1 MEAARTGRL
10 HAFFMTLEWQRL
22 PNGISNTNM
31 ASKWGRTMKRI
42 AIGLVMF
49 VAIAGAAALLFQKQ
63 LGAVIFQR
71 AAQEVP
77 GRDQLADL
85 DDGLHIGLC
94 GTGSPMPNPR
104 RAGPCNVVVAGR
116 QVFVVDMGENGN
128 RNLNLMGIS
137 AADVDAL
144 LLTHFHSD
152 HIDGIGPLMLFHWTR
167 GASAAPLPIYGPKGV
182 EQVVAGFNAA
192 YALDHSYRIAHHGET
207 VVPSS
212 GGGATARPFALTGDA
227 AVILKGGGL
236 TVTAFR
242 VDHDPI
248 SPAVGYRFDYK
259 GRAVCI
265 SGDTAKSANL
275 IAACKG
281 ADLIVHDALQ
291 PQMVKDIAAAF
302 AAEGNANT
310 AKIFADIQD
319 YHASPE
325 QAAESAQEA
334 GAQMLVLSHLVPP
347 LPFAYLYPAF
357 LGDAPARFDGAIVV
371 GEDGMLFSLPPKS
384 DAINRRSLL

>member
-1 MEAARTGRL
+1 MR
-10 HAFFMTLEWQRL
+10 
-22 PNGISNTNM
+22 
-31 ASKWGRTMKRI
+31 RI
-42 AIGLVMF
+42 AVGLV
-49 VAIAGAAALLFQKQ
+49 VVAAIAVAAAFMFQKPIGAA
-63 LGAVIFQR
+63 IFER

-77 GRDQLADL
+77 GRDQLARL
-85 DDGLHIGLC
+85 DDGLHLGLC

-104 RAGPCNVVVAGR
+104 RAGPCNVLVAGD

-137 AADVDAL
+137 AAEVDAL

-167 GASAAPLPIYGPKGV
+167 GASTAPLPVHGPEGV

-192 YALDHSYRIAHHGET
+192 YALDRSYRVAHHGEA
-207 VVPSS
+207 VVPRS
-212 GGGATARPFALTGDA
+212 GGGATAQPFAMPGNTA
-227 AVILKGGGL
+227 IVMQGGGL
-236 TVTAFR
+236 TVTAFK

-248 SPAVGYRFDYK
+248 SPAVGYRFDYR

-265 SGDTAKSANL
+265 SGDTARSDNL
-275 IAACKG
+275 IAACRG

-291 PQMVKDIAAAF
+291 ERMVKDIEAAF
-302 AAEGNANT
+302 AAEGNAGT

-319 YHASPE
+319 YHATPE
-325 QAAESAQEA
+325 QAAESAQLA
-334 GAQMLVLSHLVPP
+334 GARMLVLSHLVPP

-357 LGDAPARFDGAIVV
+357 LGDAPDRFEGAIVV
-371 GEDGMLFSLPPKS
+371 GEDGMWFSLPPQS
-384 DAINRRSLL
+384 AAIERRSLL

>member
-1 MEAARTGRL
+1 
-10 HAFFMTLEWQRL
+10 
-22 PNGISNTNM
+22 
-31 ASKWGRTMKRI
+31 MKRI
-42 AIGLVMF
+42 ALGLLG
-49 VAIAGAAALLFQKQ
+49 VAAIVAGAAFLFQKPIGE
-63 LGAVIFQR
+63 LIFHR

-77 GRDQLADL
+77 GRDRLAGL
-85 DDGLHIGLC
+85 ADGLHVGLC

-104 RAGPCNVVVAGR
+104 RAGPCNVVVAGNR
-116 QVFVVDMGENGN
+116 VFVVDMGENGN

-167 GASAAPLPIYGPKGV
+167 GASTAPLPVYGPAGV

-192 YALDHSYRIAHHGET
+192 YAMDAGYRVAHHGEK
-207 VVPSS
+207 VVPRS
-212 GGGATARPFALTGDA
+212 GSGAEAQPFAMAGDKA
-227 AVILKGGGL
+227 IVLQGGGL
-236 TVTAFR
+236 TVTAFK

-259 GRAVCI
+259 GRAACI

-275 IAACKG
+275 IAACTG

-291 PQMVKDIAAAF
+291 PKLVKEIQDAF
-302 AAEGNANT
+302 AAQGNANT
-310 AKIFADIQD
+310 AKIFGDIQD

-325 QAAESAQEA
+325 QAAESAKAA
-334 GAQMLVLSHLVPP
+334 GARMLVLSHLVPP
-347 LPFAYLYPAF
+347 LPLDYLYPAF
-357 LGDAPARFDGAIVV
+357 LGDAADRFDGTIVV
-371 GEDGMLFSLPPKS
+371 GEDGMLFSLPPGS
-384 DAINRRSLL
+384 DAIEPSRLL

>member
-1 MEAARTGRL
+1 
-10 HAFFMTLEWQRL
+10 
-22 PNGISNTNM
+22 
-31 ASKWGRTMKRI
+31 MKRI
-42 AIGLVMF
+42 AVGLV
-49 VAIAGAAALLFQKQ
+49 VIAAIAVAGAFLFQKQ
-63 LGAVIFQR
+63 IGAVIFQR
-71 AAQEVP
+71 AAQEAP
-77 GRDQLADL
+77 GRDLLVDL
-85 DDGLHIGLC
+85 EDGLHLGLC

-104 RAGPCNVVVAGR
+104 RAGPCNVIVAGR

-137 AADVDAL
+137 AADVDGV

-167 GASAAPLPIYGPKGV
+167 GTTAAPLPIHGPAGV

-192 YALDHSYRIAHHGET
+192 YALDNTYRVAHHGEA
-207 VVPSS
+207 VVPRS
-212 GGGATARPFALTGDA
+212 GGGAAARPFTMTGTS
-227 AVILKGGGL
+227 AVVLQGGGL
-236 TVTAFR
+236 TVTAFT

-248 SPAVGYRFDYK
+248 RPAVGYRFDYK

-291 PQMVKDIAAAF
+291 PRMVKDLEAAF
-302 AAEGNANT
+302 AAQGNAST

-325 QAAESAQEA
+325 QAAESAQA
-334 GAQMLVLSHLVPP
+334 ADAQMLVLSHLVPP

-357 LGDAPARFDGAIVV
+357 LGDAPARFDGPIVM
-371 GEDGMLFSLPPKS
+371 GEDGMLFSLPPQS
-384 DAINRRSLL
+384 DTIKRRSLL